1 MPSWSEAVT
10 SDSDFFSSKGK
21 AKTAPYSQGTFFLGK
36 MLKIDLFFFSFC
48 FFANGRQLQR
58 NGG

>member
-10 SDSDFFSSKGK
+10 SNSDFFSSKGK
-21 AKTAPYSQGTFFLGK
+21 AKTAPYSQGAFFLGK
-36 MLKIDLFFFSFC
+36 MLKIDLFFFF

>member
-36 MLKIDLFFFSFC
+36 MLKIDLFFF
-48 FFANGRQLQR
+48 FANGRQLQR

>member
-36 MLKIDLFFFSFC
+36 MLKIDLFFF
-48 FFANGRQLQR
+48 LQTVGSYR
-58 NGG
+58 GTVVKRT